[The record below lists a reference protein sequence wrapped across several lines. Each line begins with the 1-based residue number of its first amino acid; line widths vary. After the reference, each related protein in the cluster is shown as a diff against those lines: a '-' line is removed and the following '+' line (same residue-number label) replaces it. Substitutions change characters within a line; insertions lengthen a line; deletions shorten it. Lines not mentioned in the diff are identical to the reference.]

1 MDNENYLGCSRPMT
15 DRLKARLDASRM
27 WGDLIPKGEDKHLA
41 TQNFECG
48 AMWGEK
54 STIADVCEWIKSNIG
69 RYTSG
74 HVDVDLLCKDLMVQM
89 Q

>member
-27 WGDLIPKGEDKHLA
+27 WGNMVADSEDKHLA
-41 TQNFECG
+41 TLNFECG

-69 RYTSG
+69 KYTSG
-74 HVDVDLLCKDLMVQM
+74 DVNVDRLCKDLMVQM

>member
-15 DRLKARLDASRM
+15 DRLKARLDAART
-27 WGDLIPKGEDKHLA
+27 WGNMAADSEDKHLA
-41 TQNFECG
+41 TLNFECG

-54 STIADVCEWIKSNIG
+54 STIADACEWLKENIKE
-69 RYTSG
+69 YTSG
-74 HVDVDLLCKDLMVQM
+74 YVDVDLLCKDLMVQM